1 MQAKA
6 PAQRLDS
13 AAELHKPPVP
23 SLPVPN
29 LPVPNLNGHL
39 PAFDYQPRT
48 RVVFGPGKISELG
61 TLAAELGAQRVL
73 LVTDQGLETAGHP
86 QKGIAALE
94 SAGLSVALF
103 DDVHPNPTTDD
114 VDRGLAIAQAAH
126 IDLIVGLGGGSSM
139 DCAKGI
145 NFLLTNGGRIEDYWG
160 ANKARLPM
168 LPMIAVPTTSGT
180 GSEAQ
185 SYALIA
191 HPQSHMKMACGDPKA
206 ACRIALLDPG
216 LTVSMPASVT
226 AATGIDALSHAVE
239 SYVSTRRNPVSQ
251 LFSRQAWQLLTRG
264 FPRVVA
270 KSDDLD
276 ARAQMLLGAHLAG
289 AAIEN
294 SMLGAAHALANPLS
308 AHFDVTHGV
317 AIAVMLPHVI
327 RYNAE
332 SAAKLYNDLAADA
345 GLCDARQFSPGD
357 AQGAE
362 LVAAHLT
369 AVAQRAGLPVRL
381 ADCGVDGGLI
391 GQMAAEAA
399 QQWTGKFNP
408 RAVDEQSLREL
419 YEGAL

>member
-1 MQAKA
+1 MCMQAQA
-6 PAQRLDS
+6 PVQRLDS
-13 AAELHKPPVP
+13 AADVHKLPVP
-23 SLPVPN
+23 S
-29 LPVPNLNGHL
+29 LNGHL

-61 TLAAELGAQRVL
+61 TLAAELHAHRVL

-94 SAGLSVALF
+94 SAGLAVALF
-103 DDVHPNPTTDD
+103 DDVHPNPTTLD
-114 VDRGLAIAQAAH
+114 VDRGLAIAQAAG

-160 ANKARLPM
+160 ANKAQRPM

-191 HPQSHMKMACGDPKA
+191 HPKSHMKMACGDPKA

-216 LTVSMPASVT
+216 LTISMPASVT

-270 KSDDLD
+270 KADDLD

-308 AHFDVTHGV
+308 AHFDVIHGV

-327 RYNAE
+327 RFNAE
-332 SAAKLYNDLAADA
+332 SAAKLYADLAVDA
-345 GLCDARQFSPGD
+345 GLCP
-357 AQGAE
+357 
-362 LVAAHLT
+362 
-369 AVAQRAGLPVRL
+369 AGVPH
-381 ADCGVDGGLI
+381 G
-391 GQMAAEAA
+391 
-399 QQWTGKFNP
+399 
-408 RAVDEQSLREL
+408 
-419 YEGAL
+419 